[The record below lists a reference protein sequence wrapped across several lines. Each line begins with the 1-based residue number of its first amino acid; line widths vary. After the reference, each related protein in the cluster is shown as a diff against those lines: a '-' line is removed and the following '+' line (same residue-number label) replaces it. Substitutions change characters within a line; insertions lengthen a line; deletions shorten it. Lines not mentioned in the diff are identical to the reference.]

1 VLKILQ
7 SSERS
12 SFADSFSY
20 VILMLGWSKKKRD
33 RGIKFRLM
41 SELDRSGERPE
52 KRAENNAEMF
62 VAKEPEGGGMPVKA
76 WAVAGL
82 AMLALFAAF
91 ALIGRKRPAAAP
103 NTIQPLAAYASSL
116 PLSQLAMSES
126 TSLSG
131 GKSTFVDGH
140 IQNIGGQTVSGV
152 TVQVLFRNDEGMS
165 PQMETLPLS
174 LIRTHEPYIDTQ
186 PVGAAPLKPGDDREF
201 RLIFESIP
209 KNWNMQMPEVHVVGV
224 ESK

>member
-1 VLKILQ
+1 
-7 SSERS
+7 
-12 SFADSFSY
+12 
-20 VILMLGWSKKKRD
+20 
-33 RGIKFRLM
+33 M
-41 SELDRSGERPE
+41 SELNERPAKQE
-52 KRAENNAEMF
+52 AGMF
-62 VAKEPEGGGMPVKA
+62 AAKEHEGSGMPVKA

-82 AMLALFAAF
+82 AMLAVFAGFAF
-91 ALIGRKRPAAAP
+91 MGRRKPTVAR
-103 NTIQPLAAYASSL
+103 NTILPLATYATNL

-140 IQNIGGQTVSGV
+140 IRNTGTQTVTGV
-152 TVQVLFRNDEGMS
+152 TVQVLFRNDEQMP

-174 LIRTHEPYIDTQ
+174 LIRTREPYIDTQ
-186 PVGAAPLKPGDDREF
+186 PVSVVPLKPGDDREF

-209 KNWNMQMPEVHVVGV
+209 ANWNMQMPEVHVVEV

>member
-1 VLKILQ
+1 
-7 SSERS
+7 
-12 SFADSFSY
+12 
-20 VILMLGWSKKKRD
+20 
-33 RGIKFRLM
+33 M
-41 SELDRSGERPE
+41 SELERADERPE
-52 KRAENNAEMF
+52 KRTGNNSGIFAE
-62 VAKEPEGGGMPVKA
+62 KQPESSGMPVKA

-82 AMLALFAAF
+82 AMLAVFAAF
-91 ALIGRKRPAAAP
+91 AFMGRRKPAPAP
-103 NTIQPLAAYASSL
+103 NTLLPLATYASNL
-116 PLSQLAMSES
+116 PLTQLAMSES

-140 IQNIGGQTVSGV
+140 IQNTGSQTVTGV
-152 TVQVLFRNDEGMS
+152 TVQVLFRNDEEMP

-174 LIRTHEPYIDTQ
+174 LIRTREPYIDTQ
-186 PVGAAPLKPGDDREF
+186 PVSAAPLKPGDDREF